1 MSTIPK
7 DIVAKANESIV
18 DATKAS
24 DSTQDILLVTEPLTR
39 CEDMLLPAPVAISL
53 TATLILISNKQD
65 FALRE
70 PRDGFQYLH
79 WTSFR
84 AAFSEIAHALQ
95 EAFRLAD
102 KNMMEICAKSKD
114 IPKDFNRA
122 VIIIKTVNILF
133 ICLLLS
139 F

>member
-70 PRDGFQYLH
+70 PRDGF
-79 WTSFR
+79 
-84 AAFSEIAHALQ
+84 
-95 EAFRLAD
+95 
-102 KNMMEICAKSKD
+102 
-114 IPKDFNRA
+114 
-122 VIIIKTVNILF
+122 
-133 ICLLLS
+133 
-139 F
+139 